1 MLNWKRR
8 SSQNEYVILQDKVS
22 TPGWKFQKSPRTYKS
37 LTNLFPSQKTPLF
50 YLLNFKNAHFL
61 KWLEYF
67 LISIRTLQFSLAL
80 TLDQMS
86 TNNIPLILWLN
97 KRGGL
102 GKINT
107 WESRT
112 FVANTVRT
120 SKAINPE
127 AINLNSCQLLLLM
140 CTNQLYME
148 Y

>member
-22 TPGWKFQKSPRTYKS
+22 TSGGKFQKSPWTYKS

-50 YLLNFKNAHFL
+50 YLLNFKNAHFI

-67 LISIRTLQFSLAL
+67 LISVRTLQFSLTL

-86 TNNIPLILWLN
+86 TNHIPLILWLN
-97 KRGGL
+97 KSRGL
-102 GKINT
+102 GKING

-140 CTNQLYME
+140 CTN
-148 Y
+148 